1 MALQALAAPGL
12 VRARFR
18 MALLSGEVETQSNQ
32 IWTLI
37 TLLRFRMA
45 LLSGEV
51 ETQNGPQ
58 DLRHYLT
65 GFRMALLSG
74 EVETTTRGPG
84 PAGGAPFRMALL
96 SGEVETA
103 PHDSPAGG

>member
-1 MALQALAAPGL
+1 
-12 VRARFR
+12 
-18 MALLSGEVETQSNQ
+18 
-32 IWTLI
+32 
-37 TLLRFRMA
+37 MA